1 MISDLHNKCNGIYHI
16 KFEKI
21 NQLLEI
27 KIDNIRNAMF
37 STTSVQKVILLDVM
51 KFVHR
56 QSLFACTIHRK
67 YLFMQSSSSAVREPQ
82 RRWL

>member
-1 MISDLHNKCNGIYHI
+1 MQWQIQ
-16 KFEKI
+16 FEKI
-21 NQLLEI
+21 NQVLEI

-51 KFVHR
+51 NKLVRR
-56 QSLFACTIHRK
+56 QSLFTCTIHRK
-67 YLFMQSSSSAVREPQ
+67 YLFTQSSSSAVREPQ